1 MITAKQIY
9 AMFKRHYPELT
20 ITEMFNYDSN
30 NVVVV
35 AIENTG
41 LTDYNSPLYSVNK
54 VTGRITPFNPIAD
67 MGKFQTS
74 RREGQINFSLFN

>member
-20 ITEMFNYDSN
+20 ITEMFNNDSN

-35 AIENTG
+35 AIENVG
-41 LTDYNSPLYSVNK
+41 LTDYNNPFYLVNRT
-54 VTGRITPFNPIAD
+54 TGKIIPFNPIND
-67 MGKFQTS
+67 MPNFQRK
-74 RREGQINFSLFN
+74 RRESRIKF